1 MVNLFFVF
9 FICENNLVDLFNF
22 EAHKKKKTEEIREGS
37 ENKLLQICNRYILVF
52 WNSKSVTLYFEN
64 V

>member
-22 EAHKKKKTEEIREGS
+22 EAHKKKKNRR
-37 ENKLLQICNRYILVF
+37 NKRGKWEQALADM
-52 WNSKSVTLYFEN
+52 
-64 V
+64 